1 MLELLWLIVNI
12 AMVVYVVKTIK
23 ENNKEQKKK
32 KRKIWLSLLG
42 TGIILAFIGEK
53 TVFTVGHV
61 TTMTPDKWITED
73 GSEWKVE
80 IEANDNYEMD
90 ER

>member
-1 MLELLWLIVNI
+1 M
-12 AMVVYVVKTIK
+12 
-23 ENNKEQKKK
+23 
-32 KRKIWLSLLG
+32 LG
-42 TGIILAFIGEK
+42 TGIILDFIGEK
-53 TVFTVGHV
+53 TVFTVEHV